1 MYKFKVGD
9 LVSARAY
16 AFLGIRRGI
25 VTSVCPNPWYYRI
38 FWFRDPDDHPVDGND
53 LMKVEDRGHEI

>member
-1 MYKFKVGD
+1 VNKFKAGD
-9 LVSARAY
+9 LVSARPRMMA
-16 AFLGIRRGI
+16 ADIGPWRGI

-53 LMKVEDRGHEI
+53 LMKVEVEA